1 MKIGS
6 KGFNVSTIDT
16 QNGTMSVKEF
26 EQAHKLAELSGVT
39 KFVGATF
46 SGTSLATAEEN
57 KITYVGD
64 VDGTITKSG
73 DSIVVNLSS

>member
-16 QNGTMSVKEF
+16 QNGSMTVKEF

-39 KFVGATF
+39 KFVGVTF
-46 SGTSLATAEEN
+46 SGTSLANAEPN
-57 KITYVGD
+57 KITYTGD
-64 VDGTITKSG
+64 VQGTITRSG
-73 DSIVVNLSS
+73 DSVTVNLS